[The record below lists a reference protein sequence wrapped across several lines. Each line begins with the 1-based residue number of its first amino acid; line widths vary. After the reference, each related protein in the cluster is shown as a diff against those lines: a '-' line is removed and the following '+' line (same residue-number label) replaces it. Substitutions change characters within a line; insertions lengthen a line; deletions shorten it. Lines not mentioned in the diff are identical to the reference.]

1 MMSRNP
7 ILVIRM
13 SSNEDTVTVDGQVY
27 DRSKMNK
34 DQKYLMRRVI
44 VEGLFPHRVRQTLSP
59 QPHL

>member
-1 MMSRNP
+1 MSKKP

-27 DRSKMNK
+27 DRSQMNR

-44 VEGLFPHRVRQTLSP
+44 VEGLSKGVR
-59 QPHL
+59 